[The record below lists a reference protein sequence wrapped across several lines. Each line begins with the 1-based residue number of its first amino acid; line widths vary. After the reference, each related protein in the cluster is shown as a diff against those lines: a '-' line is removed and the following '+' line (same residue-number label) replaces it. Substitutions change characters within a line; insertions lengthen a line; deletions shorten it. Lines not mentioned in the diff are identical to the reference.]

1 MPFGRVSPVVREVVD
16 GVEVMIRLHQQI
28 AVDLRHHG
36 SRCNG
41 DASAIALDERD
52 LGHLEVLEEHGIE
65 EEHVRTEG
73 KILDR
78 LVHGQLAG
86 AQDVDAVDR
95 HRLDHADGHGARA
108 RQHVAADGQA
118 VVEVDEELGVV
129 DAEERRLGVEDDA
142 RGDDRAGQTAAADL
156 IRAGDGPKTKIAE
169 PALDG

>member
-1 MPFGRVSPVVREVVD
+1 MPFGRVSPIVREVVD

-52 LGHLEVLEEHGIE
+52 LRHLEVLEEDGIE
-65 EEHVRTEG
+65 EEHVRTERE
-73 KILDR
+73 ILDR

-86 AQDVDAVDR
+86 AQDVDAVDG
-95 HRLDHADGHGARA
+95 HGLDDADGHGARA

-118 VVEVDEELGVV
+118 MVEVDEELGVV
-129 DAEERRLGVEDDA
+129 DAKEGGLDVEDDA
-142 RGDDRAGQTAAADL
+142 GGDDGAGQTAAADL
-156 IRAGDGPKTKIAE
+156 VGAGDGPKTKITE
-169 PALDG
+169 LALDR